1 MSDQVHSITDAPQKH
16 SDEQHSRLV
25 RYAVSMGIR
34 MVCFILAVILQ
45 NWMTWVL
52 LAAAVILPYVAVT
65 TANVGADRYMGR
77 RQSEDLDAPALL
89 TTTHEEGEPEADQ
102 QWWEQDEP
110 TSENGFA
117 NGVAESEVIPGEL
130 VESEDHEPPESQN
143 GSAVQNGSAEPVD
156 AQDPRDD
163 GPQDRS
169 TQPLDDQ
176 DTHR

>member
-16 SDEQHSRLV
+16 SDEQHSRMV

-52 LAAAVILPYVAVT
+52 LAAAVVLPYVAVT

-77 RQSEDLDAPALL
+77 RQSEDLDSPAMLA
-89 TTTHEEGEPEADQ
+89 TTHEDGEPEADR
-102 QWWEQDEP
+102 QWWEEDEP
-110 TSENGFA
+110 ALHNGASNGFS
-117 NGVAESEVIPGEL
+117 ESEVIAGEL
-130 VESEDHEPPESQN
+130 VEPDDQEEQGESSEDHTRSPDPEEP
-143 GSAVQNGSAEPVD
+143 AH
-156 AQDPRDD
+156 
-163 GPQDRS
+163 QDRS

-176 DTHR
+176 DLHR

>member
-16 SDEQHSRLV
+16 SDEQHSRMV

-77 RQSEDLDAPALL
+77 RESEDLDSPAMLA
-89 TTTHEEGEPEADQ
+89 TAHEEGEPEADQ
-102 QWWEQDEP
+102 QWWEEDESD
-110 TSENGFA
+110 SENGFS
-117 NGVAESEVIPGEL
+117 NGVSESQVIPGEL
-130 VESEDHEPPESQN
+130 VGPEHSNDQDPIDQDP
-143 GSAVQNGSAEPVD
+143 ATRDD
-156 AQDPRDD
+156 AQ
-163 GPQDRS
+163 PQDRS
-169 TQPLDDQ
+169 NQPLDDQ
-176 DTHR
+176 DMHR

>member
-16 SDEQHSRLV
+16 SDEQHSRMV

-77 RQSEDLDAPALL
+77 RESEDLDTPAMLA
-89 TTTHEEGEPEADQ
+89 TAHEQGEPDADQ
-102 QWWEQDEP
+102 QWWEEEEEESD
-110 TSENGFA
+110 SENGFS
-117 NGVAESEVIPGEL
+117 NGVSESEVIPGEL
-130 VESEDHEPPESQN
+130 VGPEDPTDADPATSD
-143 GSAVQNGSAEPVD
+143 D
-156 AQDPRDD
+156 AQPQPQ
-163 GPQDRS
+163 PQDGS
-169 TQPLDDQ
+169 NQPLDDQ
-176 DTHR
+176 DMHR

>member
-1 MSDQVHSITDAPQKH
+1 M
-16 SDEQHSRLV
+16 V

-52 LAAAVILPYVAVT
+52 LAAAVVLPYVAVT

-77 RQSEDLDAPALL
+77 RQSEDLDAPAML

-110 TSENGFA
+110 ASENGYS

-130 VESEDHEPPESQN
+130 VESDGPETQN
-143 GSAVQNGSAEPVD
+143 DSAVPNGTGVQDGAGVPDGSAEPAGPQDSRD
-156 AQDPRDD
+156 A

>member
-1 MSDQVHSITDAPQKH
+1 M
-16 SDEQHSRLV
+16 V

-52 LAAAVILPYVAVT
+52 LAAAVVLPYVAVT
-65 TANVGADRYMGR
+65 TANVGSDRYMGR
-77 RQSEDLDAPALL
+77 RQSEDLDAPGLL

-102 QWWEQDEP
+102 QWWEQDDP
-110 TSENGFA
+110 YAENGYS
-117 NGVAESEVIPGEL
+117 NGGGESEVITGEL
-130 VESEDHEPPESQN
+130 VESEDDQTSESQN
-143 GSAVQNGSAEPVD
+143 RNGVQNGSEVQNGSAESMD

-163 GPQDRS
+163 RAQDRS